1 MSGPSVADV
10 EAFLVDE
17 ARLLDARDWTAWSRL
32 FTPDGVY
39 WIPAQPGQDDPLQH
53 VSLMD
58 EDALLR
64 EVRIR
69 RFADRNAFSLQGGPR
84 GWRIVANVRID
95 ASDPV
100 GGTLTVSSR
109 LMAAEYQRDR
119 TTRFEAFVT
128 HRLVVE
134 EGRFLIALKR
144 VELLDC
150 DAAHGDISLYL

>member
-1 MSGPSVADV
+1 MTMPSVAEV

-17 ARLLDARDWTAWSRL
+17 ARLLDARDWNAWNQL
-32 FTPDGVY
+32 FTPDGIY
-39 WIPAQPGQDDPLQH
+39 WIPAQPGQVDPLRN
-53 VSLMD
+53 VSLIY

-95 ASDPV
+95 SSDPSA
-100 GGTLTVSSR
+100 GALMVSSR
-109 LMAAEYQRDR
+109 LMAAEYQRER
-119 TTRFEAFVT
+119 TSRFEAFVT

-134 EGRFLIALKR
+134 PGRFRIALKR

>member
-1 MSGPSVADV
+1 MTMPNLADV
-10 EAFLVDE
+10 EAFLIDE
-17 ARLLDARDWTAWSRL
+17 ARLLDARDWAAWNQL
-32 FTPDGVY
+32 FTPDGIY
-39 WIPAQPGQDDPLQH
+39 WVPAEPGQDDPLH
-53 VSLMD
+53 RVSLIY

-69 RFADRNAFSLQGGPR
+69 RFEDRNAFSLQGGPR

-95 ASDPV
+95 SADASA
-100 GGTLTVSSR
+100 GTLTVSSR

-128 HRLVVE
+128 HRLVIE
-134 EGRFLIALKR
+134 EGKLRIALKR

-150 DAAHGDISLYL
+150 DAARGDINLYL

>member
-1 MSGPSVADV
+1 MMMPSVAEV

-17 ARLLDARDWTAWSRL
+17 ARLLDARDWTAWNRL
-32 FTPDGVY
+32 FTPDGIY
-39 WIPAQPGQDDPLQH
+39 WVPAQPGQDDPLRH
-53 VSLMD
+53 VSLIY

-69 RFADRNAFSLQGGPR
+69 RFEDRNAFSLQGGPR

-95 ASDPV
+95 SFDPSIRM
-100 GGTLTVSSR
+100 LTVSSR
-109 LMAAEYQRDR
+109 LMAAEYQRDT

-128 HRLVVE
+128 HHLVLAE
-134 EGRFLIALKR
+134 EGFRIALKR
-144 VELLDC
+144 VELLNC

>member
-1 MSGPSVADV
+1 MTAPDLRQI
-10 EAFLVDE
+10 EDFLVDE
-17 ARLLDARDWTAWSRL
+17 ARLLDARDWAAWNAL

-39 WIPAQPGQDDPLQH
+39 WLPAAPGQDDPLRH
-53 VSLMD
+53 VSLIY

-69 RFADRNAFSLQGGPR
+69 RFADSSAFSLQGGPR

-95 ASDPV
+95 GHDAASGV
-100 GGTLTVSSR
+100 ITVSSR

-128 HRLVVE
+128 HKLIVA
-134 EGRFLIALKR
+134 EGSFRIALKR

-150 DAAHGDISLYL
+150 DAARGDINLYL

>member
-1 MSGPSVADV
+1 MTAPDLAQV
-10 EAFLVDE
+10 EDFLVDE
-17 ARLLDARDWTAWSRL
+17 ARLLDARDWAAWNAL
-32 FTPDGVY
+32 FAPDGIY
-39 WIPAQPGQDDPLQH
+39 WLPAAPGQDDPLRH
-53 VSLMD
+53 VSLIY

-69 RFADRNAFSLQGGPR
+69 RFADTNAFSLQGAPR

-95 ASDPV
+95 GHDPATGV
-100 GGTLTVSSR
+100 TTVSSR

-128 HRLVVE
+128 HRLVATDD
-134 EGRFLIALKR
+134 GFRIALKR

-150 DAAHGDISLYL
+150 DAARGDINLYL